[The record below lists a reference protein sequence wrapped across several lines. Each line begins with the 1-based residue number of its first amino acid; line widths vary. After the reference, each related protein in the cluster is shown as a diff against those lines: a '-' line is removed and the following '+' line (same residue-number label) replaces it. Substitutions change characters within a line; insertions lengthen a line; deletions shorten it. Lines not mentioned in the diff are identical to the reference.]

1 MVIASAATDTGE
13 TARMLHQA
21 KPTDCRVG
29 IDIGGT
35 FTDLVVVNS
44 KGETFTR
51 KVSSTVDNYARAII
65 EGLAG
70 ILESAGLGL
79 PDIGEFLH
87 GTTVGSNAILELK
100 GARIG
105 LITTKGFRDILEIR
119 NLRMP
124 RLYDLKWDK
133 PPALIERYLRLV
145 VDERI
150 DASGAVCK
158 PLLRDEVETIV
169 RKLLKEGVEGVAVC
183 LLNSYANPVHEQLV
197 AEVVRDLAPN
207 LPLSISSEVLP
218 QIKEY
223 ERTSTTVVNAYI
235 MPIVASYLK
244 NLGDTLR
251 ERGMAAPI
259 LLMQSNGG
267 LTTANDASKRPVNI
281 VESGPAAGVVGAVR
295 RAVESGHQ
303 NIISFDMGGTTAKA
317 SVAEDGKFVLSQQ
330 YSVGGG
336 IMISSRLMT
345 GGGYLLGVPAIDVA
359 EVGAGGGSIVWID
372 AGGSMQIGPESAG
385 ASPGPLCYDRG
396 GDRPTVTDANVLLGY
411 INPSYLVGG
420 ELKLNADRSQR
431 YFNELLAKPMGV
443 GVTAA
448 AWGAR
453 QIAISN
459 MIRAVKAVSSER
471 GRDPRGFTL
480 FALGGNGAL
489 FAAGM
494 AQELGIRTILVPP
507 SAGLFSAYGLLYAD
521 IEHYHTETMR
531 MLLSDIRPGLWE
543 RSWNALEEKA
553 IAQLRADGFAE
564 EEMTIR
570 HYAAMRYK
578 GQTFEVTIPISP
590 GTLTSEKIREIEDEF
605 GAEHE
610 RTYGHRASY
619 DEPVQLITIQVA
631 GLASRR
637 NSQKPG
643 RPQRH
648 EGDLQVEQPPR
659 QAYFGQYGWLETP
672 IVPRLSLVEPRL
684 GPLIIEE
691 YDTTCIVPPGARAH
705 LDRDSN
711 IIITLD

>member
-1 MVIASAATDTGE
+1 
-13 TARMLHQA
+13 MLDRT
-21 KPTDCRVG
+21 KPGGCRVG

-35 FTDLVVVNS
+35 FTDLVVVNA

-51 KVSSTVDNYARAII
+51 KVSSTADNYARAII

-70 ILESAGLGL
+70 VLEPAGLGL
-79 PDIGEFLH
+79 DGITEFLH
-87 GTTVGSNAILELK
+87 GTTVGSNTILELK

-105 LITTKGFRDILEIR
+105 LIATKGFRDILEIR

-124 RLYDLKWDK
+124 KLYDLRWDK
-133 PPALIERYLRLV
+133 PAPLVERYLRLV
-145 VDERI
+145 VDERV
-150 DASGAVCK
+150 DAAGAITK
-158 PLLRDEVETIV
+158 PLARAEVEAAV
-169 RKLLKEGVEGVAVC
+169 RRLLGEGVEGIAVC
-183 LLNSYANPVHEQLV
+183 LLNSYANPAHEQLV
-197 AEVVRDLAPN
+197 AEVIRELAPG
-207 LPLSISSEVLP
+207 LPISVSSEVLP

-244 NLGDTLR
+244 NLGDSLHG
-251 ERGMAAPI
+251 RGMKAPI

-267 LTTANDASKRPVNI
+267 LTTAKDASEKPVNI

-295 RAVESGHQ
+295 RAIESGHD

-336 IMISSRLMT
+336 IMISSRLLT
-345 GGGYLLGVPAIDVA
+345 GGGYLLAVPAIDVA

-385 ASPGPLCYDRG
+385 ANPGPLCYDKG
-396 GDRPTVTDANVLLGY
+396 GERPTVTDANVLLGY
-411 INPSYLVGG
+411 INPHYLVGG
-420 ELKLNADRSQR
+420 ELKLNAERSRR
-431 YFNELLAKPMGV
+431 YYDELLARPMGV
-443 GVTAA
+443 DVTTA

-459 MIRAVKAVSSER
+459 MIRAIKAVSSER

-521 IEHYHTETMR
+521 VEHYYTETMR
-531 MLLSDIRPGLWE
+531 DLLRD
-543 RSWNALEEKA
+543 LEPAAWAQAWGSLEDKA
-553 IAQLRADGFAE
+553 VAQLRADGFADD
-564 EEMTIR
+564 EMTIR
-570 HYAAMRYK
+570 HFAAMRYK
-578 GQTFEVTIPISP
+578 GQTFEISIPVP
-590 GTLTSEKIREIEDEF
+590 AGPLTPERVRAIEEAF
-605 GAEHE
+605 GDEHE
-610 RTYGHRASY
+610 RTYGHRASF
-619 DEPVQLITIQVA
+619 DEPVQLISIQVA
-631 GLASRR
+631 GLAARR
-637 NSQKPG
+637 DTQKPG
-643 RPQRH
+643 QPQRH
-648 EGDLQVEQPPR
+648 HGDLQAEQPPR
-659 QAYFGQYGWLETP
+659 QAYFGREHGWLETAV
-672 IVPRLSLVEPRL
+672 IPRAALGEPRR
-684 GPLIIEE
+684 GPCIVEE
-691 YDTTCIVPPGARAH
+691 YDTTCVVPPGATAK
-705 LDRDSN
+705 LDAMSN